1 MLVELRRKAHN
12 LVTELGQLDAEH
24 YSTLQQI
31 RSAEALKSQLD
42 SRPVHA
48 QLHTENEPGGT
59 ATGKGSVEE
68 QIQRQREAIARDVAQ
83 TVDRIEQLRQRRD
96 REEQVLREIF
106 VPAYEDAKTQV
117 GGDCCQCFA
126 CRTSDLLCSRWVL

>member
-117 GGDCCQCFA
+117 CGDC
-126 CRTSDLLCSRWVL
+126 